1 MILQALT
8 QYYQRKQADP
18 DPAKRLPDFGL
29 EQKEIPFVLE
39 ITHEGKLVQLLDT
52 RETSGKKKIGRHYRV
67 PMGIKKT
74 SGVAANLLWDT
85 GEYVL
90 GLPDPK
96 KLQQAKDKGK
106 EEEYRQ
112 RLQEMQAAFIARIEA
127 LPDNIQEDAGI
138 RATKQFLANAP
149 LEQLAQ
155 QPVMQDLQATGGILS
170 FLLHGDMDLVCQRPD
185 VIRAALNSNTDD
197 DSPRAMCLVTG
208 DTAPVERLHTAIKG
222 VWGAQTSGA
231 NIVSFNAR
239 AFESY
244 GKTERQGENAPVSKA
259 AAFAYTTALN
269 HLLGKDSRQRVQV
282 GDASTVFW
290 ADQPDEL
297 ETELAAILGEPAK
310 DDPDANARAVRV
322 LYEAANTGKLAVG
335 TAKNNFHV
343 LGLAPNAARISIR
356 FCHCLPLPA
365 LAANI
370 LAHFED
376 LRIARGSN
384 DPEYPS
390 LFRLLTS
397 VAVQNKADNIPP
409 LLGGGILDA
418 ILAGPSHPYPAL
430 WLNAAINRCRAE
442 QRVTYL
448 RAAAIKA
455 CLNRQI
461 RRTSSS
467 EKEFQAMLD
476 IENQNAAY
484 RLGRLFAALEKIQ
497 EEASP
502 GINATIRDRYY
513 GAASSTPV
521 AVFTSLLRLKN
532 AHIKK
537 LSIGRGVYFEKLLG
551 EILNPLA
558 DFPKHLPLPDQ
569 GRFALGYYQ
578 QRQTFFTK
586 STEPESTTEGN
597 QQ

>member
-39 ITHEGKLVQLLDT
+39 ITREGQLVQLLDT
-52 RETSGKKKIGRHYRV
+52 REASGKKKIGRHYRV

-106 EEEYRQ
+106 EDEYRQ

-127 LPDNIQEDAGI
+127 LPDSIQEDAGI
-138 RATKQFLANAP
+138 RATKQFLASAP

-155 QPVMQDLQATGGILS
+155 QPAMQDLEATGGILS
-170 FLLHGDMDLVCQRPD
+170 FQLHGDMDLVCQRPD
-185 VIRAALNSNTDD
+185 VIQAALNSTTDD

-208 DTAPVERLHTAIKG
+208 ATAPIERLHTAIKG
-222 VWGAQTSGA
+222 VWGAQPAGA

-244 GKTERQGENAPVSKA
+244 GKTERQGENAPISKA

-269 HLLGKDSRQRVQV
+269 HLLARDSRQRVQV
-282 GDASTVFW
+282 GDTSTVFW

-310 DDPDANARAVRV
+310 DDPDANTRAVRA
-322 LYEAANTGKLAVG
+322 LYEAANTGKVSVG
-335 TAKNNFHV
+335 TLQNKFHV
-343 LGLAPNAARISIR
+343 LGLAPNIARISTR
-356 FCHCLPLPA
+356 FYHCLPLPA
-365 LAANI
+365 LATNI

-390 LFRLLTS
+390 LFRLLTA

-418 ILAGPSHPYPAL
+418 ILAGSGHPYPAL

-442 QRVTYL
+442 QRVSYL

-484 RLGRLFAALEKIQ
+484 RLGRLFATLEKIQ

-537 LSIGRGVYFEKLLG
+537 LSTGRGVYFEKLLG

-578 QRQTFFTK
+578 QRQAFFTK

-597 QQ
+597 Q